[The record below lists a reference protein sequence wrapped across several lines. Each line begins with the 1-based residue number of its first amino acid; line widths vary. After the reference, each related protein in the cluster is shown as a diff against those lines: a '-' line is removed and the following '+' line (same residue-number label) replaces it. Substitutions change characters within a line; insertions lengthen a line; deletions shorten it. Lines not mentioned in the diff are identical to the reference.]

1 MKNAVDPSRYTRVR
15 DRVRAFYR
23 RFPTGSIRT
32 ELVRLADD
40 LVVFKALA
48 YRDPHDPHPT
58 TGWAYERPAP
68 SEVADHGEADHDEL
82 VARCERAAVGRA
94 LANRDFAGP
103 RRPSWEEMEKVR
115 RMSAWLD
122 RHRPGWTRRP

>member
-1 MKNAVDPSRYTRVR
+1 MKHAVDPSRYTRVR

-23 RFPTGSIRT
+23 RFPTGSIQT
-32 ELVRLADD
+32 ELVQLDDD
-40 LVVFKALA
+40 LVVFKASV

-68 SEVADHGEADHDEL
+68 SEAVDHDEL
-82 VARCERAAVGRA
+82 IERCEWAAVGRA

-122 RHRPGWTRRP
+122 RHRSGWTRRS